1 MMENNT
7 NIVLIA
13 DSGSTKTDWLLLK
26 GNKEFSRF
34 STQGINPFMLN
45 ELEIVIILTK
55 ELPQLPECVE
65 AIYFYGAGCRGE
77 QSAIVKSAI
86 KRVFPTANI
95 QVESDLL
102 GAARSVCGNESGI
115 ACILGTGSNSCLYD
129 GKNIVE
135 NVFPLG
141 YILGDEGSGAV
152 MGKHLVADILKHQM
166 PDKISTLFFE
176 KYQLTPDQIIQR
188 VYREPF
194 PNRFLATFALFIGE
208 NRNNPDIHKFIIYE
222 FECFFRRN
230 VDQYHRPNLPINFVG
245 SIAFFLRIELQE
257 VAKSLGYRIGR
268 IYRTP
273 LDGLMKYHTAH
284 NKAC

>member
-13 DSGSTKTDWLLLK
+13 DSGSTKTNWLLLK

-102 GAARSVCGNESGI
+102 EQLAVCVATSL
-115 ACILGTGSNSCLYD
+115 AL
-129 GKNIVE
+129 
-135 NVFPLG
+135 
-141 YILGDEGSGAV
+141 
-152 MGKHLVADILKHQM
+152 LV
-166 PDKISTLFFE
+166 
-176 KYQLTPDQIIQR
+176 Y
-188 VYREPF
+188 
-194 PNRFLATFALFIGE
+194 
-208 NRNNPDIHKFIIYE
+208 
-222 FECFFRRN
+222 
-230 VDQYHRPNLPINFVG
+230 
-245 SIAFFLRIELQE
+245 
-257 VAKSLGYRIGR
+257 
-268 IYRTP
+268 
-273 LDGLMKYHTAH
+273 
-284 NKAC
+284 